1 MLNSLSIEELIQY
14 VENGVIDQVSAK
26 DFERAVNY
34 YREKVDHL
42 EAEMKSLE
50 QDYEDGYKRIISVCI
65 ANINTM

>member
-1 MLNSLSIEELIQY
+1 MLNTLTVEGLIQY
-14 VENGVIDQVSAK
+14 VENEAIDQVSAK
-26 DFERAVNY
+26 DFERVVNY